1 MARAPLHADTDP
13 WSDLSPVSQHM
24 AEDAFQSLPEACKPQ
39 GIQSVFQAGWG
50 DVPAQW
56 GSVPA
61 DELALLEAVIQAS
74 PF

>member
-1 MARAPLHADTDP
+1 
-13 WSDLSPVSQHM
+13 M